1 LYLNILSTSN
11 NSQTICSKMK
21 EIISRV
27 GSIEGCALSPHG
39 INSMYVALGVHKT
52 TIKSH
57 IVANIDFGPVYLST
71 SILNLLKGCI
81 DIFDGEGGDNGPTI
95 LTVAGR
101 GNCRSKEALRVDNKK
116 RAVEVPPLAE
126 EIDLAHTWF
135 LGVFPFILAGP
146 AKDLLVEGPSTVDVR
161 DWDL

>member
-1 LYLNILSTSN
+1 
-11 NSQTICSKMK
+11 
-21 EIISRV
+21 
-27 GSIEGCALSPHG
+27 
-39 INSMYVALGVHKT
+39 MYVALGVDKT
-52 TIKSH
+52 TIKAH
-57 IVANIDFGPVYLST
+57 IVANIDFGPVYLSA

-81 DIFDGEGGDNGPTI
+81 DIFDSEGGDNGPTI

-116 RAVEVPPLAE
+116 RAVEVPLAE
-126 EIDLAHTWF
+126 EIELAHTWF
-135 LGVFPFILAGP
+135 LGISSLILASP